1 MLGLFNLSQLIS
13 FHLYHIYRDK
23 DGKLTSPIF
32 ALCISMLRLPTM
44 VDQNGHNSDDVRMEG
59 LLQRLGMLRGWSSQ
73 TLSAYRADL
82 KSAHEFL
89 YQRLNQS
96 IFSASQDDVSAY
108 LGSLKKRGL
117 KDSSIYRRRSSL
129 STWYNYLQE
138 EGWREDHPVRQLP
151 NMRRGRRLPK
161 EISEHEVELLLAIPD
176 TGDAT
181 GLRDRCMLELMYA
194 TGLRVSE
201 LVGLTLSNIDLQAGI
216 IRVVGKGDKERMVPF
231 GEEAG
236 NWLQKWL
243 QKRPQTASPHLFPG
257 RGGRAMSRQNFWQRI
272 KLYAKQA
279 GILPL
284 PSPHTLRHAFATH
297 LLNHGADLRAVQ
309 MLLGHAHITT
319 TEIYTHISRAR
330 LHDLVNISHPLGRRA

>member
-1 MLGLFNLSQLIS
+1 MTDTGSS
-13 FHLYHIYRDK
+13 ATDEE
-23 DGKLTSPIF
+23 
-32 ALCISMLRLPTM
+32 
-44 VDQNGHNSDDVRMEG
+44 RMEG
-59 LLQRLGMLRGWSSQ
+59 LLQRLGMLRGWSPL

-82 KSAHEFL
+82 KQAYEFL
-89 YQRLNQS
+89 HDKRKQS
-96 IFSASQDDVSAY
+96 IFRASQDDIASY
-108 LGSLKKRGL
+108 LGSLKNKGL

-151 NMRRGRRLPK
+151 NMRRGRSLPK
-161 EISEHEVELLLAIPD
+161 EISEQEVEQLIAIPD
-176 TGDAT
+176 TAQST

-216 IRVVGKGDKERMVPF
+216 VRVVGKGNKERMVPF

-236 NWLQKWL
+236 SWLRKWL
-243 QKRPQTASPHLFPG
+243 HTRANIANSHLFPG
-257 RGGRAMSRQNFWQRI
+257 RSGRAMSRQNFWQRI
-272 KLYAKQA
+272 KLYASQT
-279 GILPL
+279 GISPL

-309 MLLGHAHITT
+309 MLLGHANITT
-319 TEIYTHISRAR
+319 TEIYTHVSKAR
-330 LHDLVNISHPLGRRA
+330 LHELVNASHPLGRQQP